1 MCDFSWRRRAGVA
14 ILGFSVSFASA
25 VTAASN
31 DPLTL
36 AEAQRL
42 ATVQSEKIT
51 ASDYTRVAAEELQ
64 TAAGQSADPV
74 LRFGFDNV
82 PVTGPNRFNIN
93 NDFMTMT
100 RVGVMQ
106 EFTRSA
112 KRRLRSERA
121 SLSVAMA
128 QANHDMTLATV
139 QRETALAWFNSY
151 YSQQQYDLM
160 AQQLASM
167 REAIVAAESAYAQGR
182 GSSTEALAVRGM
194 AGQVEDQFA
203 DTGNRMRTA
212 RIGLARWIG
221 DAAQRPL
228 TARPAIDTLPLHA
241 HQDVTQLEAQLK
253 EHPDILL
260 LDRQLE
266 VAQTEAQLARAE
278 RQSDWSVEVSY
289 GRRGPQFDDMIS
301 LGVSIPLQ
309 LNRDGRQNRE
319 FGSRLATASAAKAQR
334 DDMYREHVA
343 EVRSLLDAW
352 NTTRE
357 RHSRYQTELL
367 PLAQDRIVAAEAA
380 YRGGKSNL
388 QEVIAAHRNRI
399 DVSLQSLQLESEVAR
414 LWAELSFLSA
424 TRQNESGEQR

>member
-1 MCDFSWRRRAGVA
+1 
-14 ILGFSVSFASA
+14 
-25 VTAASN
+25 
-31 DPLTL
+31 
-36 AEAQRL
+36 
-42 ATVQSEKIT
+42 
-51 ASDYTRVAAEELQ
+51 
-64 TAAGQSADPV
+64 
-74 LRFGFDNV
+74 
-82 PVTGPNRFNIN
+82 
-93 NDFMTMT
+93 
-100 RVGVMQ
+100 
-106 EFTRSA
+106 
-112 KRRLRSERA
+112 
-121 SLSVAMA
+121 
-128 QANHDMTLATV
+128 
-139 QRETALAWFNSY
+139 
-151 YSQQQYDLM
+151 
-160 AQQLASM
+160 
-167 REAIVAAESAYAQGR
+167 
-182 GSSTEALAVRGM
+182 
-194 AGQVEDQFA
+194 
-203 DTGNRMRTA
+203 
-212 RIGLARWIG
+212 
-221 DAAQRPL
+221 
-228 TARPAIDTLPLHA
+228 
-241 HQDVTQLEAQLK
+241 
-253 EHPDILL
+253 
-260 LDRQLE
+260 
-266 VAQTEAQLARAE
+266 
-278 RQSDWSVEVSY
+278 VEVSY